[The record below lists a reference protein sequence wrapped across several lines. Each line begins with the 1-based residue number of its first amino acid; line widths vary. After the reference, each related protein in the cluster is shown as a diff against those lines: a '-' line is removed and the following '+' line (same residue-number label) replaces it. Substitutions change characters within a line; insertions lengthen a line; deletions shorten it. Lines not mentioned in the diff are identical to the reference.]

1 MRPRMGV
8 QTGVPAEGP
17 WLAGGSP
24 LGYARDLRPLAAGSA
39 RRDWDRLV
47 GTLLARIPEMN
58 QECPRRLVDSPGIQG
73 SVPEEAVHRE
83 GRCAPTGEAPNRG
96 VPAAVR

>member
-39 RRDWDRLV
+39 RRKLY
-47 GTLLARIPEMN
+47 LAP
-58 QECPRRLVDSPGIQG
+58 Q
-73 SVPEEAVHRE
+73 
-83 GRCAPTGEAPNRG
+83 
-96 VPAAVR
+96 AA